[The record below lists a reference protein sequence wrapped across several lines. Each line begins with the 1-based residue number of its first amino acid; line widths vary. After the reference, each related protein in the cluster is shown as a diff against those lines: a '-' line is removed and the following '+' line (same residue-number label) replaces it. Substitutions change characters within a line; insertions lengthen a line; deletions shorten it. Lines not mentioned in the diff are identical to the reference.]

1 MAGLFAALIDE
12 MDAAI
17 TASLGDGT
25 ADYLDT
31 AGLPAASGV
40 EVMIDREAQHAGA
53 DGMFVVVPIS
63 ISWRKAQ
70 LATATRGG
78 RFVVCTNSYIVEDI
92 IADDGHM
99 VTAACME
106 AP

>member
-1 MAGLFAALIDE
+1 MFGALVDN

-17 TASLGDGT
+17 TASLSDGA
-25 ADYLDT
+25 ADYLDA

-40 EVMIDREAQHAGA
+40 EVLIDREAQHAGP
-53 DGMFVVVPIS
+53 DGLFVVVPIS

-70 LATATRGG
+70 LAAPARGG
-78 RFVVCTNSYIVEDI
+78 RFVVGNATYIVEDI

-99 VTAACME
+99 LTAACME
-106 AP
+106 TS